1 MNVKTYPG
9 QTDQARSNMQ
19 EFPSMLLLYL
29 HLDRNATKDHLGELD
44 TDWPD
49 TIHNLFLK
57 PLEKLACR
65 SSDTSY
71 DS

>member
-1 MNVKTYPG
+1 
-9 QTDQARSNMQ
+9 
-19 EFPSMLLLYL
+19 MLLLYL